1 MMKIL
6 SGTNARANF
15 LKSLKKQVANLKR
28 KHITP
33 TLAIILNNDSYASSV
48 YVNNKQKLCKEL
60 GIKSKLF
67 KLPAST
73 SNKQM
78 LALISKLNKD
88 EKINGLFVQLPTSD
102 KIDDD
107 AVINAINPDKDV
119 DCFHNQ
125 NVGKIWTTKEPKNL
139 IKPCTAAGVIEL
151 LKFHRIPMEGKLVA
165 IVNRSNIV
173 GKPLATLFLQENATP
188 IVCHS
193 RTKNLKGICKQAD
206 IVIAAIGKAKFFDK
220 SYFKNDAVIV
230 DVGINR
236 DANNKLCGDVNVESL
251 KNFKGWLSPV
261 PGGVGPMTVLMLINN
276 LVILTKKQH
285 GGK

>member
-1 MMKIL
+1 MKIL

-15 LKSLKKQVANLKR
+15 LKSLKKQVANLKK

-48 YVNNKQKLCKEL
+48 YVANKQKLCKEL

-67 KLPAST
+67 KLP
-73 SNKQM
+73 SNTTNKKM
-78 LALISKLNKD
+78 LALIDKLNKD
-88 EKINGLFVQLPTSD
+88 KKINGLFVQLPTSD
-102 KIDDD
+102 KIDDY
-107 AVINAINPDKDV
+107 AVINAICPNKDV

-125 NVGKIWTTKEPKNL
+125 NVGKIWTAKFANNL

-151 LKFHRIPMEGKLVA
+151 LKFHKIPLEGKLVA

-188 IVCHS
+188 IICHS
-193 RTKNLKGICKQAD
+193 RTKNMKEICKQAD
-206 IVIAAIGKAKFFDK
+206 IVVAAIGKPKFFDQ
-220 SYFKNDAVIV
+220 SYFKKNAVII

-236 DANNKLCGDVNVESL
+236 DANNKLCGDVDVQSL
-251 KNFKGWLSPV
+251 KNFTGWLSPV

>member
-1 MMKIL
+1 MKIL
-6 SGTNARANF
+6 SGIKARENF
-15 LKSLKKQVANLKR
+15 LKHLRKEVASLKR

-48 YVNNKQKLCKEL
+48 YVRNKEKLCQDL
-60 GIKSKLF
+60 GIKSKLY
-67 KLPAST
+67 KLPSST
-73 SNKQM
+73 TNKQM
-78 LALISKLNKD
+78 LNLINKLNKD
-88 EKINGLFVQLPTSD
+88 KKINGLFVQLPTSD
-102 KIDDD
+102 KINDDE
-107 AVINAINPDKDV
+107 VINAICPNKDV
-119 DCFHNQ
+119 DCFHNY
-125 NVGKIWTTKEPKNL
+125 NVGKIWTAKDASNL

-151 LKFHRIPMEGKLVA
+151 LKFYKIPMEGKNVA

-188 IVCHS
+188 TVCHS
-193 RTKNLKGICKQAD
+193 RTTNMKKICKNAD
-206 IVIAAIGKAKFFDK
+206 IVVAAIGRAKFFDQ
-220 SYFKNDAVIV
+220 SYFKKDAVIV

-236 DANNKLCGDVNVESL
+236 GEDNKVCGDVDMNSL
-251 KNFKGWLSPV
+251 KNFNGAISPV

>member
-1 MMKIL
+1 MKLLLGKEAREHFL
-6 SGTNARANF
+6 SGLRKDIAA
-15 LKSLKKQVANLKR
+15 LKR

-48 YVNNKQKLCKEL
+48 YVANKEKLCKDL

-73 SNKQM
+73 TNKQM
-78 LALISKLNKD
+78 LSLINKLNKD
-88 EKINGLFVQLPTSD
+88 KNINGLFVQLPTSD
-102 KIDDD
+102 KINDDE
-107 AVINAINPDKDV
+107 VINAICPLKDV
-119 DCFHNQ
+119 DCFHNY
-125 NVGKIWTTKEPKNL
+125 NVGKIWTASDASNL

-151 LKFHRIPMEGKLVA
+151 LKYYNIPLQGKNVA

-188 IVCHS
+188 TICHS
-193 RTKNLKGICKQAD
+193 RTRNTKEICKKAD
-206 IVIAAIGKAKFFDK
+206 IVVAAVGKANFFDN
-220 SYFKNDAVIV
+220 SYFKKDAVIV

-236 DANNKLCGDVNVESL
+236 GADNKVCGDVNIKSL
-251 KNFKGWLSPV
+251 KNFTGAISPV

>member
-1 MMKIL
+1 MKLL
-6 SGTNARANF
+6 SGINARANF
-15 LKSLKKQVANLKR
+15 LKSLKRQVANLKKR
-28 KHITP
+28 NITP

-48 YVNNKQKLCKEL
+48 YVANKQKLCKEL

-73 SNKQM
+73 TNKQM
-78 LALISKLNKD
+78 LALISRLNKD
-88 EKINGLFVQLPTSD
+88 KKINGLFVQLPTSD

-107 AVINAINPDKDV
+107 AVINAICPDKDV

-125 NVGKIWTTKEPKNL
+125 NVGKIWTASDASNL

-188 IVCHS
+188 VILHS
-193 RTKNLKGICKQAD
+193 RSKNTKEICKQAD
-206 IVIAAIGKAKFFDK
+206 IVITAVGRAKFFDQ
-220 SYFKNDAVIV
+220 SYFKKDAVIV

-251 KNFKGWLSPV
+251 KNFIGWLSPV

>member
-1 MMKIL
+1 MKLL
-6 SGTNARANF
+6 SGINARANF
-15 LKSLKKQVANLKR
+15 LKSLSKQVAQLKKR
-28 KHITP
+28 HITP

-48 YVNNKQKLCKEL
+48 YVANKQKLCKEL

-73 SNKQM
+73 TNKQM
-78 LALISKLNKD
+78 LALISRLNKD
-88 EKINGLFVQLPTSD
+88 KKINGLFVQLPTSD

-107 AVINAINPDKDV
+107 AVINAICPDKDV

-125 NVGKIWTTKEPKNL
+125 NVGKIWTASDASNL

-188 IVCHS
+188 VILHS
-193 RTKNLKGICKQAD
+193 RSKNTKEICKQAD
-206 IVIAAIGKAKFFDK
+206 IVVAAIGRANFFDQ
-220 SYFKNDAVIV
+220 SYFKKDAVIV

-236 DANNKLCGDVNVESL
+236 DANNKLCGDVNAKSL

>member
-1 MMKIL
+1 MKLL
-6 SGTNARANF
+6 SGINARANF
-15 LKSLKKQVANLKR
+15 LKSLKRQVANLKKR
-28 KHITP
+28 NITP

-48 YVNNKQKLCKEL
+48 YVANKQKLCKEL

-73 SNKQM
+73 TNKQM
-78 LALISKLNKD
+78 LALISRLNKD
-88 EKINGLFVQLPTSD
+88 KKINGLFVQLPTSD

-107 AVINAINPDKDV
+107 AVINAICPDKDV

-125 NVGKIWTTKEPKNL
+125 NVGKIWTASDASNL

-188 IVCHS
+188 VILHS
-193 RTKNLKGICKQAD
+193 RSKNTKEICKQAD
-206 IVIAAIGKAKFFDK
+206 IVITAVGRAKFFDQ
-220 SYFKNDAVIV
+220 SYFKKDAVIV

-251 KNFKGWLSPV
+251 KNFTGWLSPV

>member
-1 MMKIL
+1 MKLL
-6 SGTNARANF
+6 SGINARANF
-15 LKSLKKQVANLKR
+15 LKSLSKQVAQLKKR
-28 KHITP
+28 HITP

-48 YVNNKQKLCKEL
+48 YVANKQKLCKEL
-60 GIKSKLF
+60 GINSKLF

-73 SNKQM
+73 TNKQM
-78 LALISKLNKD
+78 LALISRLNKD
-88 EKINGLFVQLPTSD
+88 KKINGLFVQLPTSD

-107 AVINAINPDKDV
+107 AVINAICPDKDV

-125 NVGKIWTTKEPKNL
+125 NVGKIWTAKDASNL

-188 IVCHS
+188 VICHS
-193 RTKNLKGICKQAD
+193 GTKNTKEICKQAD
-206 IVIAAIGKAKFFDK
+206 IVVTAIGRPKFFDQ
-220 SYFKNDAVIV
+220 SYFKKDAVIV

-236 DANNKLCGDVNVESL
+236 DANNKLCGDVDAKSL
-251 KNFKGWLSPV
+251 KNFRGWLSPV